1 MPSPRSPARRRL
13 SATMPRPSKRSTK
26 PWPLTPSLPPYK
38 NSGKPSCSTPLP
50 TRSGRQAFRP
60 EDGQQQADD
69 NSNRHFDETVGGD
82 NPRRLRVRDE
92 HHDGERDAGETERA
106 AVEMKGGGTDTEQ
119 ENCDAENVEMGTK
132 VAGDQAAGYGAKGCS
147 DEAEAGDGERGA
159 ERGLQNDHGGD
170 GGPMGFREF
179 EDAGREEGHSGA
191 DGAAGGVFQ
200 RLAV

>member
-26 PWPLTPSLPPYK
+26 PWPLTPRLPRYK
-38 NSGKPSCSTPLP
+38 NSGKPSCSTQLP

-60 EDGQQQADD
+60 ED
-69 NSNRHFDETVGGD
+69 
-82 NPRRLRVRDE
+82 
-92 HHDGERDAGETERA
+92 
-106 AVEMKGGGTDTEQ
+106 
-119 ENCDAENVEMGTK
+119 
-132 VAGDQAAGYGAKGCS
+132 
-147 DEAEAGDGERGA
+147 GA

>member
-26 PWPLTPSLPPYK
+26 PWPLTPSLPRYK

-92 HHDGERDAGETERA
+92 QDRKST
-106 AVEMKGGGTDTEQ
+106 
-119 ENCDAENVEMGTK
+119 
-132 VAGDQAAGYGAKGCS
+132 
-147 DEAEAGDGERGA
+147 
-159 ERGLQNDHGGD
+159 
-170 GGPMGFREF
+170 
-179 EDAGREEGHSGA
+179 
-191 DGAAGGVFQ
+191 
-200 RLAV
+200 RLNSSHANI